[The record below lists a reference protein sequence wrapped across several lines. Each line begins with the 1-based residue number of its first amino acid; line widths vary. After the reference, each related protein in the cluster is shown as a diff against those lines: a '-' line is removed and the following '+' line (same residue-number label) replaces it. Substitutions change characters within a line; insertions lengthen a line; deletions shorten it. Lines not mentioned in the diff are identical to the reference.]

1 MQISS
6 IFAQSRS
13 YILGNY
19 YQSIFVDHQIS
30 EKPDMEDQNF
40 SNTNQV
46 QDDWAEANQLE
57 EREKLAQRELLAQQK
72 LTELRRQEAIN
83 RGDDY
88 VENDQDTVQD
98 EEMADNRNWISVAR
112 KVRRYKAS
120 INVKHVTGTTNNQKL
135 RKVQEAIADLELFFG
150 IKLHN
155 YNKEQYILAE
165 FGDKTTMETA
175 CTRCIEEGSEFRL
188 SSILNRG
195 DDEIKNRTLVVRDLP
210 LNMEKNILKK
220 ILERKAGVE
229 VTDIKTK
236 VTGPWMTAH
245 VTFQTDTAINAL
257 KDVWSI
263 PYLKDLVRIAP
274 ANVTGE
280 EIEQRNKWTA
290 KLTSLPFGITAF
302 DLKDIILATKAK
314 ICFIPRTRDKYT
326 RLRYAFFSF
335 KEESEMEEAVHGI
348 NQYEI
353 KGQPLVWAEADK
365 KTCHKCGSVE
375 HLVKDCEER
384 EYSQQR
390 KQQLTQFK
398 KVYTR
403 YRVPNY
409 KRINRIGNPPPPRKE
424 TYDNYQPGYQNR
436 MAQTPEAN
444 NNNRDHI
451 TEQGR
456 GNFDNEERT
465 IYNMLKEIRVDMEK
479 MKTEMHIICN
489 RINKLEGKE
498 TVSSSSNKSTL
509 DKGKAREE
517 ISVPV
522 TETPRQSQRTSSPY
536 RTRHNSTRNFAP
548 IPNTSNKRGALESEG
563 PTSTSTPVNIHKA
576 RKREFVQN
584 PNQDR
589 SSLEEINDLKTT
601 LNHNSGKMNE
611 LGNRVDRMLEM
622 LEKRNTPNAGGPS
635 TSQFPLTTL

>member
-1 MQISS
+1 
-6 IFAQSRS
+6 
-13 YILGNY
+13 
-19 YQSIFVDHQIS
+19 
-30 EKPDMEDQNF
+30 MENKNF
-40 SNTNQV
+40 SNTNQE
-46 QDDWAEANQLE
+46 QDDWAEATQLE
-57 EREKLAQRELLAQQK
+57 EQEKLAQQELLAQQEFTK
-72 LTELRRQEAIN
+72 LRRQEAIN

-88 VENDQDTVQD
+88 VENDQDTILD
-98 EEMADNRNWISVAR
+98 EEMADNKNWISVAR

-135 RKVQEAIADLELFFG
+135 RKVQEVIADLELFFG

-165 FGDKTTMETA
+165 FGDKATMEIA
-175 CTRCIEEGSEFRL
+175 CTRYIEEGNEFRL
-188 SSILNRG
+188 TSILNRG

-220 ILERKAGVE
+220 ILERKTGIE

-245 VTFQTDTAINAL
+245 VTFQTDAAINTL

-274 ANVTGE
+274 ANITGE
-280 EIEQRNKWTA
+280 EIEQRNQWTA

-302 DLKDIILATKAK
+302 DLKDIIVATKAK

-335 KEESEMEEAVHGI
+335 KDESEMTEAVHGI

-353 KGQPLVWAEADK
+353 KGQQLFWAEADK
-365 KTCHKCGSVE
+365 KTCHKCGSAE

-384 EYSQQR
+384 EHSQQR

-409 KRINRIGNPPPPRKE
+409 KRINRIGNPPPPRRE
-424 TYDNYQPGYQNR
+424 IYDNYQPGHQNK
-436 MAQTPEAN
+436 MAQTPGAN

-465 IYNMLKEIRVDMEK
+465 IYNMLKEIRGDMEK

-489 RINKLEGKE
+489 RINNLEGKE
-498 TVSSSSNKSTL
+498 TVLPSSNKSTL

-522 TETPRQSQRTSSPY
+522 NETPRKSQRTPSPY
-536 RTRHNSTRNFAP
+536 RTRHNSTRNFAS
-548 IPNTSNKRGALESEG
+548 IPNTSNKRDALESEG
-563 PTSTSTPVNIHKA
+563 PTSTSTPVNIYKA

-584 PNQDR
+584 QNQDR
-589 SSLEEINDLKTT
+589 NSLEEINDLRAT
-601 LNHNSGKMNE
+601 LNQNSGRMNE
-611 LGNRVDRMLEM
+611 LGNRVNRMLEIM
-622 LEKRNTPNAGGPS
+622 EKKNTPNVGGSS
-635 TSQFPLTTL
+635 TSHQQHYQ